1 MPDGSGEPL
10 RARAVIFLG
19 PPGAGKGTQA
29 KAVAGRFGLAHI
41 STGDMFR
48 DHMSRDTPLGQEAR
62 KFVQSGRLVPDEVV
76 LGMVAERISH
86 ADCANGFVLD
96 GFPRTRAQ
104 AEALAETLRGKLL
117 VLYFTVDADQLL
129 RRLTGRRTCKVG
141 GEIYNVYDC
150 PPKVPGRCDNDGG
163 ELFQRPDDHEDVIR
177 ERLSQYEMLTRPL
190 VDYYRDKG
198 FLAEVNAMGSQAEV
212 TERVV
217 RVMSEP
223 R

>member
-1 MPDGSGEPL
+1 MPDGSGESS

-76 LGMVAERISH
+76 LGMVGERISH

-104 AEALAETLRGKLL
+104 AEALAEILQGKLL

-129 RRLTGRRTCKVG
+129 RRLTGRRTCKV
-141 GEIYNVYDC
+141 
-150 PPKVPGRCDNDGG
+150 
-163 ELFQRPDDHEDVIR
+163 
-177 ERLSQYEMLTRPL
+177 
-190 VDYYRDKG
+190 
-198 FLAEVNAMGSQAEV
+198 
-212 TERVV
+212 
-217 RVMSEP
+217 
-223 R
+223 